1 MRGGSTKTMGSSIPR
16 EFIDQL
22 VSDSDIVAILS
33 NYLKLTKRSSNY
45 ITHCPFHDEKT
56 PSFTVSPQKQI
67 YHCFGCGKGG
77 NVITFLQEYEGLN
90 FVEAVERLAE
100 FNNVNVPRSSNSNRP
115 DHSEIYELN
124 NMIADFY
131 FSALK
136 NKKYEFVVDY
146 LKQRGVNGET
156 AKKFI
161 IGYADFDQHDL
172 LAKLKEKFS
181 EETILKSGNFLKNE
195 KGIYP
200 FYRKRLMFPIKNH
213 SGNIIGFGG
222 RTIDDSLPKYLNS
235 KDSPFFNKSRELYGF
250 NNAKQDH
257 KSDYFIVT
265 EGYMDV
271 IMLSQHDVNNAVA
284 SLGTAFSLAHLQ
296 NLFKLKKKIVFCF
309 DSDEAGLKAAWRSF
323 QFSLNQIFEDRTIRF
338 LFLPEGEDPDS
349 YIQKNGREEFE
360 KKISRSMQLESFAF
374 QYLKRGRDL
383 NSPEDIRTIIFELKK
398 LLQSLKSDALKQTLI
413 KKFSDELNISQ
424 ELLLTEDAP
433 QAKKVIP
440 RNKTPEKHDDVVFV
454 LIIYIYDHFLPALGE
469 KSTVF
474 LDFLKRTEKEE
485 LNEFKKIIFS
495 LASDGQEHKETSL
508 YSKAAMVEFSM
519 TDEEAIAEFDRAADT
534 LRLKNDSEFTEYL
547 KNLAKKRDLTQQRK
561 ENLQK
566 LLNLSDNIST
576 QEEELIQFLN
586 TYS

>member
-1 MRGGSTKTMGSSIPR
+1 MGSSIPR

-22 VSDSDIVAILS
+22 VSDSDIVAVLS

-156 AKKFI
+156 AKKFT

-360 KKISRSMQLESFAF
+360 KRISRSMQLESFAF

-474 LDFLKRTEKEE
+474 LDFLKRTEEEE
-485 LNEFKKIIFS
+485 LSEFKKIIFS

>member
-1 MRGGSTKTMGSSIPR
+1 MGSSIPR

-22 VSDSDIVAILS
+22 VSDSDIVAVLS

-156 AKKFI
+156 AKKFT

-360 KKISRSMQLESFAF
+360 KRISRSMQLESFAF

-485 LNEFKKIIFS
+485 LSEFKKIIFS

>member
-1 MRGGSTKTMGSSIPR
+1 M
-16 EFIDQL
+16 
-22 VSDSDIVAILS
+22 
-33 NYLKLTKRSSNY
+33 
-45 ITHCPFHDEKT
+45 
-56 PSFTVSPQKQI
+56 
-67 YHCFGCGKGG
+67 
-77 NVITFLQEYEGLN
+77 
-90 FVEAVERLAE
+90 
-100 FNNVNVPRSSNSNRP
+100 
-115 DHSEIYELN
+115 
-124 NMIADFY
+124 
-131 FSALK
+131 
-136 NKKYEFVVDY
+136 
-146 LKQRGVNGET
+146 KQRGVNGET
-156 AKKFI
+156 AKKFT

-172 LAKLKEKFS
+172 LSKLKEKFS
-181 EETILKSGNFLKNE
+181 EEIILKSGNFLKNE

-200 FYRKRLMFPIKNH
+200 FFRKKLMFPIKNH

-222 RTIDDSLPKYLNS
+222 RAIDDSLPKYLNS

-257 KSDYFIVT
+257 KSDCFIVT

-271 IMLSQHDVNNAVA
+271 IMLSQHDVSNAVA
-284 SLGTAFSLAHLQ
+284 SLGTAFTLAHLQ

-323 QFSLNQIFEDRTIRF
+323 RLSLNQIFEDRTIRF

-360 KKISRSMQLESFAF
+360 KKISSSMQLESFAF

-383 NSPEDIRTIIFELKK
+383 NSPEDIRAIIFELKK
-398 LLQSLKSDALKQTLI
+398 LLKSLKSDALKQTLI
-413 KKFSDELNISQ
+413 KKFSDELSISQ
-424 ELLLTEDAP
+424 ELLLTEDVP

-440 RNKTPEKHDDVVFV
+440 KNKTPEKHDDVIFILV
-454 LIIYIYDHFLPALGE
+454 IYIYDNFLPALEE
-469 KSTVF
+469 KGTVF
-474 LDFLKRTEKEE
+474 LDFLKRMEKEE
-485 LNEFKKIIFS
+485 LSEFKKIIFS
-495 LASDGQEHKETSL
+495 LASDGVEHKETAL

-519 TDEEAIAEFDRAADT
+519 TDEEAIAEFDRATDA

-547 KNLAKKRDLTQQRK
+547 KNLAKKRELTQQRK

>member
-1 MRGGSTKTMGSSIPR
+1 MGSSIPR

-22 VSDSDIVAILS
+22 VSDSDIVAVLS

-100 FNNVNVPRSSNSNRP
+100 FNNVTVPRSSNLSRP

-124 NMIADFY
+124 NMVADFY

-156 AKKFI
+156 AKKFT
-161 IGYADFDQHDL
+161 IGYADFDQDDL

-374 QYLKRGRDL
+374 QYLKRGKDL

-485 LNEFKKIIFS
+485 LSEFKKIIFS

-576 QEEELIQFLN
+576 QEEELMQFLN
-586 TYS
+586 MYS

>member
-1 MRGGSTKTMGSSIPR
+1 MGSSIPR

-156 AKKFI
+156 AKKFT

>member
-1 MRGGSTKTMGSSIPR
+1 MGSSIPR

-22 VSDSDIVAILS
+22 VSDSDIVAVLS

-100 FNNVNVPRSSNSNRP
+100 FNNVTVPRTSNSNRS

-156 AKKFI
+156 AKKFT

-474 LDFLKRTEKEE
+474 LDFLKRMEKEE

>member
-22 VSDSDIVAILS
+22 VSDSDIVAVLS

-100 FNNVNVPRSSNSNRP
+100 FNNVTVPRSSNANRP

-124 NMIADFY
+124 IMIADFY
-131 FSALK
+131 LSALK

-156 AKKFI
+156 AKKYT

-271 IMLSQHDVNNAVA
+271 IMLSQHSVNNAVA

-309 DSDEAGLKAAWRSF
+309 DSDQAGLKAAWRSF

-360 KKISRSMQLESFAF
+360 KRISKSMQLESFAF

-433 QAKKVIP
+433 QAKKVIS
-440 RNKTPEKHDDVVFV
+440 RNKKPEKHDGVVFV

-474 LDFLKRTEKEE
+474 LDFLKRTNKEE
-485 LNEFKKIIFS
+485 LSEFKKIILS
-495 LASDGQEHKETSL
+495 LASDGKEHKETSL

-519 TDEEAIAEFDRAADT
+519 TDEEAIAEFDRATDA
-534 LRLKNDSEFTEYL
+534 LRLKNDGEFTEYL

>member
-1 MRGGSTKTMGSSIPR
+1 LRGGSTKTMGSSIPR

-22 VSDSDIVAILS
+22 VSDSDIVAVLS

-77 NVITFLQEYEGLN
+77 SVITFLQEYEGLN

-156 AKKFI
+156 AKKFT

-360 KKISRSMQLESFAF
+360 KRISRSMQLESFAF

-440 RNKTPEKHDDVVFV
+440 RNETPEKHDDIVFV

-474 LDFLKRTEKEE
+474 LNFLKRTEKEE

>member
-1 MRGGSTKTMGSSIPR
+1 MGSSIPR

-22 VSDSDIVAILS
+22 VSDSDIVAVLS

-360 KKISRSMQLESFAF
+360 KRISRSMQLESFAF

-433 QAKKVIP
+433 QAKKVIQ

-485 LNEFKKIIFS
+485 LSEFKKIIFS

-508 YSKAAMVEFSM
+508 YSKAAMVDFSM